1 MVDTAAGHG
10 AQGLDEE
17 AVVARLRAAGC
28 VFAEDEARLL
38 LEAAVGPS
46 SRSLVARRAAGE
58 PLEQVLGWAAF
69 DGLRLVVEPGVFVP
83 RRRTELLVRL
93 ADAALA
99 ACRARAPSGRDGLPV
114 VVELCCGVGAVA
126 AALLRR
132 RPRLDVVAADLDPV
146 AVRCA
151 RRNLGER
158 ATVVGGDLFAE
169 LPARLRGRV
178 DVLVANAPYVPTAA
192 IATMPP
198 EARLHEPVLALD
210 GGADGLDL
218 HRRIAA
224 ERSGVALADGHPA
237 DRDQRGAVRGH
248 GRPLRGGGPRHGR
261 RARRRP
267 RRDRRQRDPPAGLTG
282 RAVLDVDRRD
292 EVDHGRARASPR
304 SGR

>member
-1 MVDTAAGHG
+1 M
-10 AQGLDEE
+10 
-17 AVVARLRAAGC
+17 VARLRAAGC

-38 LEAAVGPS
+38 LEAAAAG
-46 SRSLVARRAAGE
+46 RGLESLVLRRTAGE

-99 ACRARAPSGRDGLPV
+99 ASGPALGAAPV

-132 RPRLDVVAADLDPV
+132 RPLLEVVAADLDPV

-151 RRNLGER
+151 RRNLGDG

-198 EARLHEPVLALD
+198 EARLHESVLALD
-210 GGADGLDL
+210 GGADGLAL

-224 ERSGVALADGHPA
+224 GAAAWLSPTGTLLIETSEAQAEATAALFAA
-237 DRDQRGAVRGH
+237 
-248 GRPLRGGGPRHGR
+248 
-261 RARRRP
+261 
-267 RRDRRQRDPPAGLTG
+267 AGLVTAVE
-282 RAVLDVDRRD
+282 RADDLDATAVSATRLP
-292 EVDHGRARASPR
+292 A
-304 SGR
+304 

>member
-1 MVDTAAGHG
+1 VVQTTAGRGPAG
-10 AQGLDEE
+10 ADEE

-38 LEAAVGPS
+38 LETATGAALEG
-46 SRSLVARRAAGE
+46 LVRRRTTGE

-99 ACRARAPSGRDGLPV
+99 GSEAESGVLPGSSAPMPV
-114 VVELCCGVGAVA
+114 VVELFCGVGAVA

-132 RPRLDVVAADLDPV
+132 RPGLEVVAADLDPA

-151 RRNLGER
+151 RRNLGDR
-158 ATVVGGDLFAE
+158 ATVVGGDLVAE
-169 LPARLRGRV
+169 VPPRLRGRV

-192 IATMPP
+192 LATMPP

-210 GGADGLDL
+210 GGDDGLDL
-218 HRRIAA
+218 HRRIA
-224 ERSGVALADGHPA
+224 GVAGEWLSPTGSLLVETSERQAGATARLFTAAGLAA
-237 DRDQRGAVRGH
+237 TIERDDELDATAVRAH
-248 GRPLRGGGPRHGR
+248 R
-261 RARRRP
+261 
-267 RRDRRQRDPPAGLTG
+267 
-282 RAVLDVDRRD
+282 V
-292 EVDHGRARASPR
+292 S
-304 SGR
+304 

>member
-1 MVDTAAGHG
+1 VPLGAYAGPVVDTAAGHG

-38 LEAAVGPS
+38 LEAAASGGADLEAV
-46 SRSLVARRAAGE
+46 VARRVSGE

-93 ADAALA
+93 ADAALGAQGA
-99 ACRARAPSGRDGLPV
+99 ASGTAPV

-126 AALLRR
+126 AALLHR
-132 RPRLDVVAADLDPV
+132 RPRLHVVAADLDPV

-151 RRNLGER
+151 RRNVGER
-158 ATVVGGDLFAE
+158 ATVVGGDLFSE
-169 LPARLRGRV
+169 LPSRLRGRV

-198 EARLHEPVLALD
+198 EARLHESVLALD

-218 HRRIAA
+218 HRRIAVGAA
-224 ERSGVALADGHPA
+224 EWLAPTGTLLIETSERQADATAALCTA
-237 DRDQRGAVRGH
+237 
-248 GRPLRGGGPRHGR
+248 
-261 RARRRP
+261 
-267 RRDRRQRDPPAGLTG
+267 AGLVASIERDDDLDGT
-282 RAVLDVDRRD
+282 AVTATREDS
-292 EVDHGRARASPR
+292 A
-304 SGR
+304 